1 MSWRY
6 SRIRNASRRMARG
19 RVIEPESEVVGVVA
33 VVVVEETFHLSLV
46 VVPRRRRRLGVLS
59 DVVHARRVV
68 HRRAPIDEI
77 GRRCHADR
85 SRARHLGT
93 GGGTRYR
100 VGSMVTEVSG
110 DEKDRAGRNQP
121 RGAALA
127 AASGG
132 HLEVPS
138 RTREP
143 AARVPRRA
151 ESRIRRSST
160 RPRSDRLARRFRSG
174 RHAASAPC
182 GRARVGERRT
192 TRTRPRVRLTRTSE
206 RRPRRARGAS
216 SSFGVCPHARAS
228 RRVIRAET
236 GIARPAPIG
245 VALVGPE
252 TPLRPDERARR
263 RDERPRTYP

>member
-1 MSWRY
+1 M
-6 SRIRNASRRMARG
+6 
-19 RVIEPESEVVGVVA
+19 
-33 VVVVEETFHLSLV
+33 VVVEETFHLSLV

-68 HRRAPIDEI
+68 HGRAPIDEI

-100 VGSMVTEVSG
+100 VGSMVTEVRG
-110 DEKDRAGRNQP
+110 EEKDRAGRNQP

-132 HLEVPS
+132 HHEVPS

-174 RHAASAPC
+174 RHAASAPLRARA
-182 GRARVGERRT
+182 GRRETHDAHATPRPSHKNLRASSAARARRVELVRRLPPRARVASCNSRGDGHRPSRPDRRGA
-192 TRTRPRVRLTRTSE
+192 
-206 RRPRRARGAS
+206 RRPGDTPPTRRARS
-216 SSFGVCPHARAS
+216 
-228 RRVIRAET
+228 
-236 GIARPAPIG
+236 
-245 VALVGPE
+245 
-252 TPLRPDERARR
+252 TPR
-263 RDERPRTYP
+263 

>member
-174 RHAASAPC
+174 RHAASAPL
-182 GRARVGERRT
+182 RARAGRRET
-192 TRTRPRVRLTRTSE
+192 HDAHATPRPSHKNLRASSARARA
-206 RRPRRARGAS
+206 RRARSAS
-216 SSFGVCPHARAS
+216 
-228 RRVIRAET
+228 
-236 GIARPAPIG
+236 AP
-245 VALVGPE
+245 
-252 TPLRPDERARR
+252 TRARR
-263 RDERPRTYP
+263 VV